1 MQLKPI
7 AEQVV
12 AVVGASSGLGRETA
26 VQFAEKQAKVVVSG
40 RSEAKIASLVDE
52 IRSFQGEVTPVIAD
66 VAEFDQVKAIADK
79 AVEVYG
85 RLNTWVHV
93 PGTALFALFEE
104 TKPEEFKRVIEV
116 NLLGQVYGAMAALPH
131 LKREGRGALIH
142 ISSIEGIRSLPL
154 QSSYGSAKHGIE
166 GFLESLRV
174 ELQHEG
180 IPISVTSIKPSVLNT
195 PFWNNAMTR
204 LRVQP
209 AGIPPY
215 YDPRLV
221 VDAILYTATHPTRD
235 FFVGDSARVLDFL
248 QKLSPSLV
256 DALLVQID
264 FPLQQTDKPK
274 SELDSNNLYKPVLT
288 DTRVDVDF
296 TQMVLPSLLDWV
308 DKNPALKWG
317 AVTSVAFAF
326 AVMRGMRGT
335 SE

>member
-7 AEQVV
+7 QDQVV
-12 AVVGASSGLGRETA
+12 VVVGASSGIGRETA
-26 VQFAEKQAKVVVSG
+26 LQFAKKQAKVVVSG

-52 IRSFQGEVTPVIAD
+52 IRGFQGEVTAVIAD

-85 RLNTWVHV
+85 RIDTWVHL
-93 PGTALFALFEE
+93 PATAVFAMFEE

-116 NLLGQVYGAMAALPH
+116 NLLGQVYGAMAALPY
-131 LKREGRGALIH
+131 LKQQGRGALIH

-154 QSSYGSAKHGIE
+154 QSSYGAAKHGIE

-174 ELQHEG
+174 ELLHEKL
-180 IPISVTSIKPSVLNT
+180 PISVTSIKPSVINT
-195 PFWNNAMTR
+195 PFWDNAMTR
-204 LRVQP
+204 LGVQP

-221 VDAILYTATHPTRD
+221 VDAILYTATNPTRD

-248 QKLSPSLV
+248 QKLSPSFV
-256 DALLVQID
+256 DALLVQIG
-264 FPLQQTDKPK
+264 FPFQKTDKPK
-274 SELDSNNLYKPVLT
+274 SEHDSNNLYEPVLT
-288 DTRVDVDF
+288 DTRVDGDF
-296 TQMVLPSLLDWV
+296 RTMVIPSLLDWV

-326 AVMRGMRGT
+326 AVMQGMRGT

>member
-1 MQLKPI
+1 MQLKQI
-7 AEQVV
+7 QDQVV
-12 AVVGASSGLGRETA
+12 VVVGASSGIGRETA
-26 VQFAEKQAKVVVSG
+26 LQFAKKQAKVVVSG

-52 IRSFQGEVTPVIAD
+52 IRGFQGEVTSVIAD
-66 VAEFDQVKAIADK
+66 VADFDQVKAIAEK

-85 RLNTWVHV
+85 RIDTWVHL
-93 PGTALFALFEE
+93 PATAVFALFEE

-116 NLLGQVYGAMAALPH
+116 NLLGQVYGAMAALPY
-131 LKREGRGALIH
+131 LKQQGRGALIH

-154 QSSYGSAKHGIE
+154 QSSYGAAKHGME

-174 ELQHEG
+174 ELLHEKL
-180 IPISVTSIKPSVLNT
+180 PISVTSIKPSVINT
-195 PFWNNAMTR
+195 PFWDNAMTR
-204 LRVQP
+204 LGVQP

-221 VDAILYTATHPTRD
+221 VDAILYTATNPTRD

-256 DALLVQID
+256 DALLVQIG
-264 FPLQQTDKPK
+264 FPFQKTDKPK
-274 SELDSNNLYKPVLT
+274 SEHDSNNLYEPVLT
-288 DTRVDVDF
+288 DTRVDGDF
-296 TQMVLPSLLDWV
+296 RTMVIPSLLDWV

-326 AVMRGMRGT
+326 AVMQGMRGT

>member
-1 MQLKPI
+1 MQLKQI
-7 AEQVV
+7 QDQVV
-12 AVVGASSGLGRETA
+12 VVVGASSGIGRETA
-26 VQFAEKQAKVVVSG
+26 LQFAKKQAKVVVSG

-52 IRSFQGEVTPVIAD
+52 IRGFQGEVTSVIAD
-66 VAEFDQVKAIADK
+66 VADFDQVKAIAEK

-85 RLNTWVHV
+85 RIDTWVHL
-93 PGTALFALFEE
+93 PATAVFALFEE

-116 NLLGQVYGAMAALPH
+116 NLLGQVYGAMAALPY
-131 LKREGRGALIH
+131 LKQQGRGALIH

-180 IPISVTSIKPSVLNT
+180 IPISVTSIKPSVINT
-195 PFWNNAMTR
+195 PFWDNAMTR
-204 LRVQP
+204 LGVQP

-221 VDAILYTATHPTRD
+221 VDAILYTATNPTRD

-256 DALLVQID
+256 DALLVQIG
-264 FPLQQTDKPK
+264 FPFQKTDKPK
-274 SELDSNNLYKPVLT
+274 SEHDSNNLYEPVLT
-288 DTRVDVDF
+288 DTRVDGDF
-296 TQMVLPSLLDWV
+296 RTMVIPSLLDWV

-326 AVMRGMRGT
+326 AVMQGMRGT

>member
-1 MQLKPI
+1 MQLKQI
-7 AEQVV
+7 QDQVV
-12 AVVGASSGLGRETA
+12 VVVGASSGIGRETA
-26 VQFAEKQAKVVVSG
+26 LQFAKKQAKVVVSG
-40 RSEAKIASLVDE
+40 HSEAKIASLVDE

-66 VAEFDQVKAIADK
+66 VAEFDQVKAIAEK

-85 RLNTWVHV
+85 RIDTWVHL
-93 PGTALFALFEE
+93 PATAVFALFEE

-116 NLLGQVYGAMAALPH
+116 NLLGQVYGAMAALPY
-131 LKREGRGALIH
+131 LKQQGRGALIH

-154 QSSYGSAKHGIE
+154 QSSYGAAKHGME

-174 ELQHEG
+174 ELLHEKL
-180 IPISVTSIKPSVLNT
+180 PISVTSIKPSVINT
-195 PFWNNAMTR
+195 PFWDNAKTQ
-204 LRVQP
+204 LGVQP

-256 DALLVQID
+256 DALLVQIG
-264 FPLQQTDKPK
+264 FPFQKTDKPK
-274 SELDSNNLYKPVLT
+274 SEHDSNNLYEPVLT
-288 DTRVDVDF
+288 DTRVDGDF
-296 TQMVLPSLLDWV
+296 RTMVIPSLLDWV

-326 AVMRGMRGT
+326 AVMQGMRGT

>member
-1 MQLKPI
+1 MQLKQI
-7 AEQVV
+7 QDQVV
-12 AVVGASSGLGRETA
+12 VVVGASSGIGRETA
-26 VQFAEKQAKVVVSG
+26 LQFAKKQAKVVVSG

-52 IRSFQGEVTPVIAD
+52 IRGFQGEVTSVIAD
-66 VAEFDQVKAIADK
+66 VAEFDQVKAIAEK

-85 RLNTWVHV
+85 RIDTWVHL
-93 PGTALFALFEE
+93 PATAVFALFEE

-116 NLLGQVYGAMAALPH
+116 NLLGQVYGAMAALPY
-131 LKREGRGALIH
+131 LKQQGRGALIH

-154 QSSYGSAKHGIE
+154 QSSYGAAKHGME

-174 ELQHEG
+174 ELLHEKL
-180 IPISVTSIKPSVLNT
+180 PISVTSIKPSVINT
-195 PFWNNAMTR
+195 PFWDNAMTR
-204 LRVQP
+204 LGVQP

-221 VDAILYTATHPTRD
+221 VDAILYTATNPTRD

-256 DALLVQID
+256 DALLVQIG
-264 FPLQQTDKPK
+264 FPFQKTDKPK
-274 SELDSNNLYKPVLT
+274 SEHDSNNLYEPVLT
-288 DTRVDVDF
+288 DTRVDGDF
-296 TQMVLPSLLDWV
+296 RTMVIPSLLDWV

-326 AVMRGMRGT
+326 AVMQGMRGT

>member
-1 MQLKPI
+1 MQLKQI
-7 AEQVV
+7 QDQVV
-12 AVVGASSGLGRETA
+12 VVVGASSGIGRETA
-26 VQFAEKQAKVVVSG
+26 LQFAKKQAKVVVSG
-40 RSEAKIASLVDE
+40 RSEAKITSLVDE
-52 IRSFQGEVTPVIAD
+52 IRGFQGEVTSVIAD

-85 RLNTWVHV
+85 RIDTWVHL
-93 PGTALFALFEE
+93 PATAVFALFEE

-116 NLLGQVYGAMAALPH
+116 NLLGQVYGAMAALPY
-131 LKREGRGALIH
+131 LKQQGRGALIH

-154 QSSYGSAKHGIE
+154 QSSYGAAKHGME

-174 ELQHEG
+174 ELLHEKL
-180 IPISVTSIKPSVLNT
+180 PISVTSIKPSVINT
-195 PFWNNAMTR
+195 PFWDNAMTR
-204 LRVQP
+204 LGVQP

-221 VDAILYTATHPTRD
+221 VDAILYTATNPTRD

-256 DALLVQID
+256 DALLVQIG
-264 FPLQQTDKPK
+264 FPFQKTDKPK
-274 SELDSNNLYKPVLT
+274 SEHDSNNLYEPVLT
-288 DTRVDVDF
+288 DTRVDGDF
-296 TQMVLPSLLDWV
+296 RTMVIPSLLDWV

-326 AVMRGMRGT
+326 AVMQGMRGT